1 VSSFWESKLGK
12 AIDRVLPIGPRSVLF
27 GAHCFFLHPFFVAA
41 AWIRLYGIPKELP
54 IWVSFMVHDLGY
66 AAQWCRGMDNPED
79 GEKHPEFGAWLM
91 HLLFD
96 EHVYIG
102 RSDIS
107 SKKWFEFTLYHSRYY
122 AKKHGVTP
130 SKLCAADKLAYTL
143 TPWWIFIPMTRLTG
157 EIQGYM
163 DLSKLRAEAGEPV
176 FTPARNSH
184 DPQKRWYFQ
193 IQEYSERWA
202 YAFKDGGPDTW
213 TPEAPHA

>member
-1 VSSFWESKLGK
+1 
-12 AIDRVLPIGPRSVLF
+12 
-27 GAHCFFLHPFFVAA
+27 
-41 AWIRLYGIPKELP
+41 
-54 IWVSFMVHDLGY
+54 
-66 AAQWCRGMDNPED
+66 
-79 GEKHPEFGAWLM
+79 
-91 HLLFD
+91 
-96 EHVYIG
+96 VYIG

-107 SKKWFEFTLYHSRYY
+107 SQKWFEFTLYHSRYY

-157 EIQGYM
+157 ELSGYM
-163 DLSKLRAEAGEPV
+163 ELSKDRAAAGEPV

-202 YAFKDGGPDTW
+202 MAFKDGGPDTW
-213 TPEAPHA
+213 TPEPRKKRA